1 MTRERT
7 VTSSIDS
14 IADYAHTLRYSD
26 LSADAVR
33 HCKRCLVDTIGV
45 ALGAFDVEP
54 SRIARLLAQR
64 TSVASG
70 ARIIG
75 TTHRTLPE
83 LAAFAN
89 GVMARYFDGNDVYP
103 GGGGH
108 PSDMMAAIL
117 AVAELKNADGKAIV
131 TAIVLAYEIYYALWQ
146 ATHMRLKGMDNTYYT
161 AVGGAV
167 GAAKVLGLDRARI
180 AEAVAISAAANV
192 AVDATRYGRL
202 SMWKGGAGPDAARNG
217 VFAAL
222 LAEAGMTGPEKVFE
236 GRHGLENLVGKF
248 ELAPFARD
256 GRPFRIT
263 EVTIKYFLSEG
274 HSQSPITAALQ
285 LAREVSAQDIEAV
298 TIHTYKFAREIIGSG
313 AEKWRPVTRED
324 ADHSM
329 PYIVAAVLID
339 KGFSD
344 DIFLLERLR
353 DPKILDLID
362 RIEVREDPALTQAA
376 EDKLPCRMELRTRNG
391 ERKVVAVDYPRGHY
405 LNMMSDDEVNN
416 KFRGLAQRTLSK
428 EHVERALDALWKLD
442 TAAGLDAIFEA
453 VRTGK

>member
-1 MTRERT
+1 MAST
-7 VTSSIDS
+7 IDL

-26 LSADAVR
+26 LPAEVVR
-33 HCKRCLVDTIGV
+33 HCKRCMIDTFGV
-45 ALGAFDVEP
+45 ALGAFKVEP
-54 SRIARLLAQR
+54 SRIARALAQR
-64 TSVASG
+64 TSVAPG

-75 TTHRTLPE
+75 TNHRTLPE

-117 AVAELKNADGKAIV
+117 AVADMKGADGKAIV
-131 TAIVLAYEIYYALWQ
+131 TAIALAYEVYYALWQ
-146 ATHMRLKGMDNTYYT
+146 ATHMRLKGMDNVFYT

-180 AEAVAISAAANV
+180 AEAVSIAAAANV

-202 SMWKGGAGPDAARNG
+202 SMWKGCAGPDAARNA

-236 GRHGLENLVGKF
+236 GKHGLENLVGKF
-248 ELAPFARD
+248 ELAPFAGN

-274 HSQSPITAALQ
+274 HSQSPITAALE
-285 LAREVSAQDIEAV
+285 LCREVAADDIESV
-298 TIHTYKFAREIIGSG
+298 TIHTYQFAREIIGSG

-329 PYIVAAVLID
+329 PYVVAAVLID
-339 KGFSD
+339 RRFSD
-344 DIFLLERLR
+344 DIFAAERLS
-353 DPKILDLID
+353 DPKILKLID
-362 RIEVREDPALTQAA
+362 RIEVREDPALTRLAT
-376 EDKLPCRMELRTRNG
+376 DKLPCRMEIMTRSG
-391 ERKVVAVDYPRGHY
+391 SRKVAEVDYPRGHH
-405 LNMMSDDEVNN
+405 LNMMSDEEVND
-416 KFRGLAQRTLSK
+416 KYRGVARRTLSK
-428 EHVERALDALWKLD
+428 ERVERALDALWHLD
-442 TAAGLDAIFEA
+442 TAANLDAIFEA
-453 VRTGK
+453 VRTGQ